1 MTILYVTEQGA
12 TIKHNAGRVVVRRE
26 DRILNDLPDFKL
38 EQIVTFGN
46 VNLTP
51 GLMAYCFQA
60 GIDVAF
66 LSSTGKYRGRLQPE
80 FTKNVLLRMKQYE
93 KLANP
98 EFAQANAARIV
109 SGKINSMLAMVRQQR
124 RLQAAERSPIAELEA
139 ILPKLPTARSFE
151 TLNGLEGSATAAYF
165 RAFKAAL
172 KEDWGFQTRQ
182 YHPAPDPV
190 NALLSLGYTLLYNNL
205 YAAINIVGLDPY
217 LGTYHRPRQ
226 GHAALASDL
235 MEEHRCVLV
244 DRLVLS
250 ALNLRTVQARD
261 FVKTPDG
268 QMRLVP
274 DALKRFLALY
284 AQQLQAEVVY
294 PAPAHHTNWRTNWRQ
309 VLELQVRQF
318 ARVVQGEETGYQP
331 FRVDSSQ

>member
-12 TIKHNAGRVVVRRE
+12 TIKHNAGRIVVRRE

-46 VNLTP
+46 INLTP
-51 GLMAYCFQA
+51 GLMSYCFQQ

-80 FTKNVLLRMKQYE
+80 FTKNVVLRMKQYE

-98 EFAQANAARIV
+98 EFARTQAASIV
-109 SGKINSMLAMVRQQR
+109 RGKINSMLAMIRQQR
-124 RLQAAERSPIAELEA
+124 RLREAERSPIAELEA
-139 ILPKLPTARSFE
+139 ILPKLPAARNFE
-151 TLNGLEGSATAAYF
+151 ALNGLEGSATAAYF

-268 QMRLVP
+268 QLRLVP

-284 AQQLQAEVVY
+284 AQQLNEEVVY

-309 VLELQVRQF
+309 VLELQTRHF
-318 ARVVQGEETGYQP
+318 ARVVLGDEPEYQP
-331 FRVDSSQ
+331 FGVDSRR